1 MRDRWT
7 DFTLRAPGSRFAG
20 HALLAFVIWLLLSRL
35 NTVIDAQLSYY
46 LALAAMYATA
56 MFGMTILVGLSGQV
70 SLGNGALMAVG
81 GYVFALTSMNWKTV
95 PILGL
100 PWNAVWSM
108 IFAGVGGVII
118 GLVIGALGAR
128 LRGPYLAGLTLGIAV
143 GIPSIINRYP
153 SILGGEQGLKLIV
166 PYPEGG
172 YTDQALSSDAQ
183 FDDSALDEFLV
194 DESVTTEAPMEEAA
208 PAEGDLLTL
217 EDAQQ
222 GVAQEDLLTLED
234 AQQGVAQED
243 LLTLEDA
250 QQGVAQEDLLT
261 LEDAQQGVAQED
273 LLTLEDAQ
281 QGVQGMQTDVATPEA
296 TPEIAAD
303 PADAFTAASDFV
315 LQQWQASVAIAV
327 ACIVGFVALNLVRGR
342 QGRVWQAVRDDP
354 VAAAVVGISPSG
366 GKVSAFVVSSLFAAL
381 SGAVFAQILTLA
393 APSAFG
399 LGLSLSLLVGVVLG
413 GRLSLVGAVIGALL
427 IVWLPEWVDSLSS
440 ELGLPRQVADNAPN
454 LLYGLLVVAVVLL
467 APRGI
472 MGGVSDLLG
481 RLRKSP
487 SSSS

>member
-1 MRDRWT
+1 MSGPLSSLTTR
-7 DFTLRAPGSRFAG
+7 LPGSRLVS
-20 HALLAFVIWLLLSRL
+20 HALLALAFWLVLTWVNS
-35 NTVIDAQLSYY
+35 VVDPQVSYY
-46 LALAAMYATA
+46 IALAAMYATA

-81 GYVFALTSMNWKTV
+81 GYVFALTSMNWTTV

-108 IFAGVGGVII
+108 IFAGLGGVIA
-118 GLVIGALGAR
+118 GVVIGALGAR

-143 GIPSIINRYP
+143 GIPSIINRFP
-153 SILGGEQGLKLIV
+153 SLLGGEEGLKLIV

-172 YTDQALSSDAQ
+172 YPTETMSEDER
-183 FDDSALDEFLV
+183 FDDSGLDEFLV
-194 DESVTTEAPMEEAA
+194 DESGAAGVVVEETA

-217 EDAQQ
+217 EDAQG

-234 AQQGVAQED
+234 AQGGVAPE
-243 LLTLEDA
+243 T
-250 QQGVAQEDLLT
+250 VP
-261 LEDAQQGVAQED
+261 V
-273 LLTLEDAQ
+273 
-281 QGVQGMQTDVATPEA
+281 PEA

-303 PADAFTAASDFV
+303 PSDAFTAASDFV

-327 ACIVGFVALNLVRGR
+327 ACIVGFLALNLVRGR

-354 VAAAVVGISPSG
+354 VAAAVIGISPAG

-381 SGAVFAQILTLA
+381 GGAVLAQILTLA

-413 GRLSLVGAVIGALL
+413 GRLSLIGAMIGAAL

-440 ELGLPRQVADNAPN
+440 GVGLPRQVADNAPN

-467 APRGI
+467 APGGI
-472 MGGVSDLLG
+472 MGGVTDIRRRLG
-481 RLRKSP
+481 KKGSG
-487 SSSS
+487 SG

>member
-1 MRDRWT
+1 
-7 DFTLRAPGSRFAG
+7 
-20 HALLAFVIWLLLSRL
+20 
-35 NTVIDAQLSYY
+35 
-46 LALAAMYATA
+46 
-56 MFGMTILVGLSGQV
+56 
-70 SLGNGALMAVG
+70 
-81 GYVFALTSMNWKTV
+81 
-95 PILGL
+95 
-100 PWNAVWSM
+100 
-108 IFAGVGGVII
+108 VII

-172 YTDQALSSDAQ
+172 YTDQALSDDSQ

-194 DESVTTEAPMEEAA
+194 DESVTTETPVDEAA
-208 PAEGDLLTL
+208 PAEG
-217 EDAQQ
+217 
-222 GVAQEDLLTLED
+222 DLLTLED

-354 VAAAVVGISPSG
+354 VAAAVIGISPSG

>member
-1 MRDRWT
+1 
-7 DFTLRAPGSRFAG
+7 
-20 HALLAFVIWLLLSRL
+20 LARL

-81 GYVFALTSMNWKTV
+81 GYVFALTSMNWSTV
-95 PILGL
+95 PILGM

-108 IFAGVGGVII
+108 VFAGLGGIII
-118 GLVIGALGAR
+118 GLIIGALGAR
-128 LRGPYLAGLTLGIAV
+128 LRGPYLAGLTLGVAV

-153 SILGGEQGLKLIV
+153 SLLGGEQGLKLIV

-172 YTDQALSSDAQ
+172 YQDQVLSEDSQ
-183 FDDSALDEFLV
+183 FDDSGLDEFLV
-194 DESVTTEAPMEEAA
+194 EESAATEAPVEESA
-208 PAEGDLLTL
+208 PPPQEDLLTL
-217 EDAQQ
+217 EDVEQ

-234 AQQGVAQED
+234 VEQGVAQED
-243 LLTLEDA
+243 LLTLED
-250 QQGVAQEDLLT
+250 VE
-261 LEDAQQGVAQED
+261 
-273 LLTLEDAQ
+273 
-281 QGVQGMQTDVATPEA
+281 QGVQGLESDAPSPEA
-296 TPEIAAD
+296 TPELAAD
-303 PADAFTAASDFV
+303 PSDAFTSASHFV

-327 ACIVGFVALNLVRGR
+327 ACIVGFIAINLVRGR

-366 GKVSAFVVSSLFAAL
+366 GKISAFVVSSLFAAL

-413 GRLSLVGAVIGALL
+413 GRLSLLGAVIGALL

-440 ELGLPRQVADNAPN
+440 ELGLPRQVTDNAPN
-454 LLYGLLVVAVVLL
+454 LLYGLLVVAVVLV
-467 APRGI
+467 APQGI
-472 MGGVSDLLG
+472 MGGVRGLVG
-481 RLRKSP
+481 KLRRSPISP
-487 SSSS
+487 S